1 MHSLNKRCAVLFLT
15 EKLWYN
21 SEKCVS
27 DSGKDDSGRMRRID
41 REVTDLTE
49 ILKIIDAAKILHL
62 GMMEQEYP
70 YVVPMHFGYEYAGN
84 QLIFYLHCAKEG
96 HKLDVMQENPHVCVE
111 LETNVELV
119 SGGDVPCKYGASFAS
134 VFGRGKAEL
143 VENER
148 EKIKGLKLLMQ
159 NQTQRAFEINEEMAA
174 TVAVI
179 KVTVDKLTAKRR
191 LA

>member
-1 MHSLNKRCAVLFLT
+1 
-15 EKLWYN
+15 
-21 SEKCVS
+21 
-27 DSGKDDSGRMRRID
+27 MRRID

-62 GMMEQEYP
+62 GMMEQE
-70 YVVPMHFGYEYAGN
+70 
-84 QLIFYLHCAKEG
+84 
-96 HKLDVMQENPHVCVE
+96 NPHVCVE

-119 SGGDVPCKYGASFAS
+119 SGGDVPCKYGTSFAS
-134 VFGRGKAEL
+134 VFGRGQAEL
-143 VENER
+143 VENEQ

-179 KVTVDKLTAKRR
+179 KVTVDKFTAKRR
-191 LA
+191 RA

>member
-1 MHSLNKRCAVLFLT
+1 
-15 EKLWYN
+15 
-21 SEKCVS
+21 
-27 DSGKDDSGRMRRID
+27 MRRKD
-41 REVTDLTE
+41 REVTDFTE

-62 GMMEQEYP
+62 GMMEQE
-70 YVVPMHFGYEYAGN
+70 N
-84 QLIFYLHCAKEG
+84 L
-96 HKLDVMQENPHVCVE
+96 HVCVE

-143 VENER
+143 VENEQ

-179 KVTVDKLTAKRR
+179 KVTVDKFTAKRR
-191 LA
+191 RA

>member
-1 MHSLNKRCAVLFLT
+1 
-15 EKLWYN
+15 
-21 SEKCVS
+21 
-27 DSGKDDSGRMRRID
+27 MRRID

-84 QLIFYLHCAKEG
+84 QLVFYLHCAKEG
-96 HKLDVMQENPHVCVE
+96 HKLDVMQENAHVCVE

-119 SGGDVPCKYGASFAS
+119 SGGDVPCKYGTSFAS

-143 VENER
+143 VENEQ

-179 KVTVDKLTAKRR
+179 KVTVDKFTAKRR
-191 LA
+191 RA

>member
-1 MHSLNKRCAVLFLT
+1 
-15 EKLWYN
+15 
-21 SEKCVS
+21 
-27 DSGKDDSGRMRRID
+27 MRRID

-62 GMMEQEYP
+62 GMMEKEYP
-70 YVVPMHFGYEYAGN
+70 YVVPMHFGYEYAGS
-84 QLIFYLHCAKEG
+84 QLVFYLHGAKEG

-111 LETNVELV
+111 LV
-119 SGGDVPCKYGASFAS
+119 SGGDVPCKYGAFFAS
-134 VFGRGKAEL
+134 VVGRGKAEL
-143 VENER
+143 VENEQ

-179 KVTVDKLTAKRR
+179 KVTADKFTAKRR

>member
-1 MHSLNKRCAVLFLT
+1 M

-41 REVTDLTE
+41 REVTDLIE

-84 QLIFYLHCAKEG
+84 QLVFYLHCAKEG

-143 VENER
+143 VENEQ

-179 KVTVDKLTAKRR
+179 KVTVDKFTAKRR
-191 LA
+191 RA